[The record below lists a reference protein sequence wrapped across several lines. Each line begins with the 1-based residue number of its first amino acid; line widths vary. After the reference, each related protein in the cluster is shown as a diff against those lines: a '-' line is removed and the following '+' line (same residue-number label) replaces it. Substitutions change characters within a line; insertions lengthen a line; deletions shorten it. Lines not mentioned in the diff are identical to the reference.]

1 MSVREA
7 AVVQSMSKRVTEDRL
22 SPIRESDHGGDGSGI
37 KRFVAITP
45 ARDEQGLLPQLI
57 ASMVA
62 QTIRPQR
69 WIIIDD
75 GSADST
81 GDIIDR
87 AAENHSWIEPRHQP
101 RSGVRAPGGKSVIM
115 RFLPRETW
123 QDCDA
128 ILRLDADLSF
138 KPQFAARLLAEFDL
152 DERLGIGGPT
162 LWEPTGERWQEVLAP
177 SFHTRGAA
185 KMYSRACFEAI
196 GGLEAGLGWDTID
209 EVRALM
215 LGFSTRSFRHII
227 AYHHRPQG
235 AASGC
240 WGSRRAAGR
249 AAYNIG
255 YSPLFLL
262 ARALRLAVGW
272 PPLVG
277 GVALVT
283 GYAESSLKRS
293 PRRISPAQIEFVRRQ
308 QLRRL
313 LMMESVWR

>member
-1 MSVREA
+1 
-7 AVVQSMSKRVTEDRL
+7 
-22 SPIRESDHGGDGSGI
+22 
-37 KRFVAITP
+37 
-45 ARDEQGLLPQLI
+45 
-57 ASMVA
+57 MVA
-62 QTIRPQR
+62 QTVRPER

-81 GDIIDR
+81 GEIIDR
-87 AAENHSWIEPRHQP
+87 AAENHPWIVPHHLPPNRI
-101 RSGVRAPGGKSVIM
+101 RAPGGESVIM
-115 RFLPRETW
+115 RFLPRESW
-123 QDCDA
+123 HECDA

-138 KPQFAARLLAEFDL
+138 KPQFAAKLLAELDL
-152 DERLGIGGPT
+152 DPRLGIAGPT
-162 LWEPTGERWQEVLAP
+162 LWEPVGERWHERLAP

-196 GGLEAGLGWDTID
+196 GGLEASLGWDTID

-215 LGFSTRSFRHII
+215 LGFSTRSFRHIT

-240 WGSRRAAGR
+240 WGSRVAAGR

-262 ARALRLAVGW
+262 ARALRLAFTW

-277 GVALVT
+277 GAALVA
-283 GYAESSLKRS
+283 GYAEGSLKRS
-293 PRRISPAQIEFVRRQ
+293 PRRMSPAQIRFVRRQ